1 MSSDSKTGTTRKPR
15 QKASETNSQVR
26 LAEVRNN
33 PEFAT
38 LVKKADAALEVI
50 GYTEHGARHTGVA
63 AKRAREVMLAIGAP
77 ERRAE
82 LAAIAAYVHDTG
94 NLINRG
100 YHAQTAAVLAFP
112 ILVKMGMPLDEVC
125 DIIAAVGNHDE
136 KDGVPVND
144 LCAAV
149 ILADKSD
156 VHRSRVRT
164 TEFVSDDIH
173 DRVNYAVTQSRL
185 AVHSEPKVIAL
196 LLTIDTEISSVME
209 YFEIFLSRMVVCR
222 RAAEFLGYRFTLEIN
237 GQRVS

>member
-1 MSSDSKTGTTRKPR
+1 MSSDSKTNTTPR
-15 QKASETNSQVR
+15 DLPGFSENNSQVR
-26 LAEVRNN
+26 LADVRKN
-33 PEFAT
+33 PEFAM

-63 AKRAREVMLAIGAP
+63 AKRAREVMLAIGTP

-82 LAAIAAYVHDTG
+82 LAAIAAYVHDIG

-100 YHAQTAAVLAFP
+100 YHAQTAAVLSFP
-112 ILVKMGMPLDEVC
+112 ILQKMGMPLDEIC

-136 KDGVPVND
+136 HDGVPVND

-164 TEFVSDDIH
+164 TEYVSDDIH
-173 DRVNYAVTQSRL
+173 DRVNYAVTQSKL
-185 AVHSEPKVIAL
+185 AVNEKAKVIGL
-196 LLTIDTEISSVME
+196 FLSIDTEISSVME

-237 GQRVS
+237 GQRLS